1 MAENKIAY
9 TSRTY
14 DDCRNELIKVT
25 QQYYPDLFKK
35 LNDASIGMWLIE
47 MMSDVYDALNFHIDR
62 MYQET
67 NVDSAS
73 QLSSLLNIA
82 RTNGLKIMG
91 KKCALCEAELS
102 CIVPISKNGDI
113 AEPYGEYYPTIKRG
127 SLFSSGAATFELQED
142 VNFAEQFD
150 SNGMSNR
157 TIEPIRDSSGN
168 ITDYLIK
175 KLSVVKAGQSKV
187 YKKVI
192 TAADIKPFMEILIQ
206 DSNITGV
213 ESVIVKEGTN
223 LISDPQTYEY
233 YVEHEE
239 YQDKFGIKTER
250 YFEVDN
256 LIDQYRFSYDTEDY
270 DSDTGKEYNPRWETI
285 STPVKND
292 FKLEK
297 DKDGNY
303 VIADDEE
310 KARFAALFPNVNI
323 DDISYTEA
331 QAKQYGYTED
341 GGETYYCAF
350 DIGYTDEYRVVR
362 GKWKRLKNKFI
373 TEYDDD
379 WNLKVIFGAGL
390 RNEYGMIPDTANEF
404 TQYMMSRMEAN
415 DYMGVLPQQN
425 WTIYVLYRV
434 GGGEMSNIAEG
445 TLTNIIYNNF
455 SVSGCPQNSDDSLMK
470 GRVRNSFTVNNPSP
484 SYGGKDEPTEEE
496 IKYMIKYNNAAQ
508 NRCVTLHDYKIMI
521 NKLPAKFGCPF
532 RINPIEENNKVVI
545 YALGLNKD
553 GHLSGLLSE
562 TVADNIIE
570 YLKNYKMLTDF
581 VEMRPG
587 KVINVS
593 FSCTIYLD
601 KTYDKGEVVK
611 RIIDTI
617 YDYMDIRKHEMGEDI
632 FLGDLSKSISQ
643 LDGVVNMVSL
653 KCYNMVGG
661 KYSNDE
667 ISQQKVVPTDCNSSI
682 GEYEENR
689 ENEID
694 LEESD
699 MMLFSEPMSMYEI
712 FDKNT
717 DIIVNVKMR

>member
-73 QLSSLLNIA
+73 QLGSLLNIA
-82 RTNGLKIMG
+82 RTNGLKITG
-91 KKCALCEAELS
+91 KKCALCEAEMS

-150 SNGMSNR
+150 SNGISNR

-233 YVEHEE
+233 YVEREE

-250 YFEVDN
+250 YFEVNN

-270 DSDTGKEYNPRWETI
+270 DAQNGQKEYNPIWETI
-285 STPVKND
+285 SAPVKND
-292 FKLEK
+292 FKVVEFKNEK
-297 DKDGNY
+297 GELDHYEIIQADKD
-303 VIADDEE
+303 
-310 KARFAALFPNVNI
+310 RFAALFPNAKLEDEISV
-323 DDISYTEA
+323 DDFN
-331 QAKQYGYTED
+331 KYGD
-341 GGETYYCAF
+341 KVAMTYPY

-390 RNEYGMIPDTANEF
+390 RNQYGMIPDTANEF

-455 SVSGCPQNSDDSLMK
+455 SVSGCPQNTSDALMK

-521 NKLPAKFGCPF
+521 NSLPAKFGCPF

-545 YALGLNKD
+545 YALGLDKD

-587 KVINVS
+587 KVINIS

-611 RIIDTI
+611 RIIDAI

-667 ISQQKVVPTDCNSSI
+667 ISQPKVVYTDCNSPS
-682 GEYEENR
+682 GEYMENLD
-689 ENEID
+689 NEID

-717 DIIVNVKMR
+717 DIIVNVKTR